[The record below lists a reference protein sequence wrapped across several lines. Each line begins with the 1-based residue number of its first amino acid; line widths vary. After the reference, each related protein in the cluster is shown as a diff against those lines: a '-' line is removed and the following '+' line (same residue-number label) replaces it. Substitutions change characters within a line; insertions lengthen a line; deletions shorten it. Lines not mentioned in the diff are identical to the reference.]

1 MRLYQNSKGQWFGTQ
16 ADARRNSPRDW
27 REVEVPTSKQDLL
40 DWLNLH
46 NFAPKSAG
54 IAPEPRTA
62 PEPKSELLSP
72 HAASWVAWSL
82 DNLKRGN
89 KKDAEEMLAKGLKIQ
104 REWA

>member
-54 IAPEPRTA
+54 IAPEPHPE

-72 HAASWVAWSL
+72 HAASWVSWAYETL
-82 DNLKRGN
+82 RRGD
-89 KKDAEEMLAKGLKIQ
+89 KKEAEEMLIKGLKIQ
-104 REWA
+104 KEWV